1 MMDEFRQHPDEGEK
15 APPAPRAR
23 RGARRDD
30 PVTLGL
36 KQLWADLEKEEVP
49 DEFLDLL
56 DQIDRQAGLGDA
68 E

>member
-1 MMDEFRQHPDEGEK
+1 MMDDIRQHPDQSED
-15 APPAPRAR
+15 APPVPRAR